1 MVPELLST
9 YRNGRRLLPMKSLAA
24 VAIIVGVVAMPAGA
38 QHGGSHGGFSGHSGS
53 MGHSAPMG
61 HFSAPMSR
69 PAPMGHFAPPMS
81 HFAPPVSHF
90 APPVSRPA
98 PVGHFA
104 PGNPGF
110 SPGYSRGVYP
120 GRGPARFGGP
130 VPVNQ
135 RRLPYTGANRGLPAT
150 NGDRGRRGGGDHHRR
165 PYYRGWG
172 LGYSYGYPGFW
183 PGYPFLNSWCIL
195 GCDAGEYGDYDNPSG
210 YAAGYGAPGAAY
222 GQPDGQFGD
231 AVTQYP
237 GYPVAPDYNYG
248 GGEPYPPTSGD
259 AEAGS
264 RAANSPQP
272 VSNPPAP
279 QQPLQVILKDGQKL
293 QVHNY
298 MLTSTTLTVL
308 DDNYRQIPLDQI
320 DLNATRQ
327 TNQANGIDF
336 RVPHGPHEATP
347 GQLHPGAKEGET
359 PTPRN
364 QLS

>member
-1 MVPELLST
+1 MVPELLSMD
-9 YRNGRRLLPMKSLAA
+9 RNGRRLLSMKFMAA
-24 VAIIVGVVAMPAGA
+24 VAIVVGVVAMPVWA

-69 PAPMGHFAPPMS
+69 PAPMGHFTPPMS
-81 HFAPPVSHF
+81 
-90 APPVSRPA
+90 RQA

-104 PGNPGF
+104 PRSPGF
-110 SPGYSRGVYP
+110 SPGFSRGVYP

-135 RRLPYTGANRGLPAT
+135 RRLPYTGANRGPAGT
-150 NGDRGRRGGGDHHRR
+150 YGDRGRSGGGDHHRR
-165 PYYRGWG
+165 PYFRGWG

-195 GCDAGEYGDYDNPSG
+195 GCDAGDYGGYDNSNG
-210 YAAGYGAPGAAY
+210 YAAGYGAPGAAG
-222 GQPDGQFGD
+222 GQSDGQYGD
-231 AVTQYP
+231 AMTQYP
-237 GYPVAPDYNYG
+237 GYPAAPGGYG
-248 GGEPYPPTSGD
+248 TGEQYPQAPGDGD
-259 AEAGS
+259 AGN
-264 RAANSPQP
+264 RAAYSGQA

-320 DLNATRQ
+320 DVNATRQ
-327 TNQANGIDF
+327 TNLANGVDF
-336 RVPHGPHEATP
+336 RVPHAPHETTP
-347 GQLHPGAKEGET
+347 GQVHPGAKEGEQT
-359 PTPRN
+359 VPHN
-364 QLS
+364 QLTTVPTGAETTAE